1 MHNNNGAP
9 VIGVLCFERGKEKE
23 EKVVLGHRY
32 LHTHICSW
40 RLHRRQ
46 TPKSL
51 IFVLHFFVA
60 PNSWQLR
67 STFKNALFCS
77 FFNVETS
84 SLALTKVENINDWK
98 KLHIFLFATPSTY
111 SAVSEGNGLFFQ
123 VKDLFLFPI
132 LLAEIAWEAKKK
144 EKPKYFRIHVPSL
157 GKNLRPFQRDSGR

>member
-9 VIGVLCFERGKEKE
+9 VIGVLCFERGKEKEE

-111 SAVSEGNGLFFQ
+111 SAVSEGNGLFPSKGSFS
-123 VKDLFLFPI
+123 FLDIVGGDSMRSKKRRTVI
-132 LLAEIAWEAKKK
+132 LPYPCTKFRQ
-144 EKPKYFRIHVPSL
+144 KPKALPKRF
-157 GKNLRPFQRDSGR
+157 G